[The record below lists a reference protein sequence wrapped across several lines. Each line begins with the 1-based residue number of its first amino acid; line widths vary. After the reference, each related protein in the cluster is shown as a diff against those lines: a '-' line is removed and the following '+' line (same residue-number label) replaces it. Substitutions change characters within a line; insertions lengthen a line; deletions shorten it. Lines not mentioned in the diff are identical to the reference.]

1 MEDYRFVSEGAN
13 TDLGY
18 AYFRE
23 VESYSSRVR
32 QTQAAVDAANRT
44 ARRCTRGEYDG
55 INDQAGYKRW
65 SLGKWTWTRASIRGI
80 NRDLFMISNIYLY
93 IYTKNLCIFTYRT
106 GSGKFEYLE
115 NGSRDFRVTV

>member
-1 MEDYRFVSEGAN
+1 MEDYGFASEEVN
-13 TDLGY
+13 TDSGY

-23 VESYSSRVR
+23 VGSYSSRAR

-44 ARRCTRGEYDG
+44 PRRCSRGEYDG

-80 NRDLFMISNIYLY
+80 NPEICL
-93 IYTKNLCIFTYRT
+93 
-106 GSGKFEYLE
+106 
-115 NGSRDFRVTV
+115 